1 MCKPRLPDILTQHNL
16 DVVVASVFSVFLMRM
31 YAEREHSF
39 GQKQVYYWP
48 DWASL
53 VVQLVE
59 SACNVGNLGL
69 ISGLRRSPEEAKGYP
84 LQYPG
89 LEKSMDSTVHGVA
102 KSQTQ
107 LSDFHF
113 TSLHFTSLHFTSLHW
128 PDCASWKD
136 EHDIAYV
143 CVSPSQGQLP
153 NSLGVYPGLH
163 HSNKAEVM

>member
-69 ISGLRRSPEEAKGYP
+69 IPGLRRSPEEAKGYP

-113 TSLHFTSLHFTSLHW
+113 TSLHFTSL
-128 PDCASWKD
+128 A
-136 EHDIAYV
+136 
-143 CVSPSQGQLP
+143 
-153 NSLGVYPGLH
+153 
-163 HSNKAEVM
+163 